1 MPVLHALLRL
11 PAVPAHRRSTLSAG
25 LMPLGRQVGATL
37 LPLAWQRG
45 ESLSDAVNVVRLFV
59 AHDLEHLAGDH
70 RGEHVQHFMT
80 VVAIDEQPL
89 GGRPHLGRVVG
100 PQPVR
105 DDLVHG
111 DVKYWVDDVPADA
124 DLASALLEG
133 AAKFGVL
140 GFDQQAPLVL
150 VGRVQPCQVDA
161 IHFTFGRHNSEAL
174 SLFVAHHTHPIPRRG
189 NPPRANEDAIALGV
203 CLVSNNGVFPDV
215 AGLLLETV
223 PAP

>member
-1 MPVLHALLRL
+1 MPF
-11 PAVPAHRRSTLSAG
+11 G
-25 LMPLGRQVGATL
+25 GQVGATL
-37 LPLAWQRG
+37 LPLARQRG
-45 ESLSDAVNVVRLFV
+45 ESLSDAVSVVKLLV

-80 VVAIDEQPL
+80 VIAIDEQPL

-100 PQPVR
+100 PQLVR
-105 DDLVHG
+105 DDLMHG
-111 DVKYWVDDVPADA
+111 DVERWVDDVPADA
-124 DLASALLEG
+124 DLASVLLEG
-133 AAKFGVL
+133 SAKFGVL
-140 GFDQQAPLVL
+140 GFNQQAPLVL

-174 SLFVAHHTHPIPRRG
+174 SLFVAHHTHPIPASGER
-189 NPPRANEDAIALGV
+189 PRAHEDAIALGV
-203 CLVSNNGVFPDV
+203 SLISNNGVFPDV